1 MKKPKSSQANETASS
16 QVGDSA
22 VPTEK
27 PHTTSQNTA
36 EEQTNSSQTTSA
48 QSSKSKTTSKN
59 SAKNKDFYTLSNRC
73 ENHIDFD
80 PKAKDPSPEPHTK
93 QVVRTSTNNV
103 LSQQDAACASVTAQ
117 VAVSREC
124 SLVLSKSPL
133 SQALNRIYFPAD
145 VSGAR
150 HSANYYVYF
159 EPASANHNQ
168 RPRLQKSN
176 GRPEFNKLNDQLACV
191 KLPLN
196 EEKLKSL
203 SSATQSTPPSQPSS
217 SNSEHLSPLRALLI
231 SEEQLAKYHYDG
243 VIYILP
249 LDVIFAINQFHQ
261 IRSQLEVEF
270 KSRHKGEQVSLGTL
284 WNYFFDEYIVHAAGD
299 CARKT
304 KDKYS
309 SGNFASNDPQMVLG
323 LGSVLPR
330 APQSAEILDRRS
342 FDASASSFVSLLDNG
357 NALLTD
363 TKPVS
368 AISAAQRQELL
379 KLVEKDCLIPLPRG
393 NKEKIATRQM
403 AILVHGYH
411 SDDQWAEIY
420 LQTQFTSWLKA
431 HERDLD
437 NCRTFLS
444 VPKNPSEGKDTAES
458 LSADI
463 MDVVAQSCNAYIETD
478 LAKRQQL
485 LRSCLPSSIGIII
498 KLVELYG
505 SLSEMGA
512 LHDELTQASA
522 TAKEISK
529 AKSSPDPQL
538 SAELLSHLHQAHAE
552 AVTFLN
558 GTTEIGAW
566 IELAETHL
574 HLSDT
579 PADQELF
586 ALIQHSIT
594 LTQQLCSGTV
604 FKQASSSEGCYQ
616 QTVCVLELVSNL
628 VRSWSLVS
636 DTQMQAIVANQVQQA
651 LTTEAA
657 VLKTPF
663 YEPNWHPLKY
673 CSLAKLVF
681 KALGKCE
688 SLLRIESLTDK
699 LPCAKKIESL
709 LVTAMSKSK
718 TTGND
723 ALQQEFS
730 YLHDQVIALKASIE
744 QEQDT
749 AELELL
755 LLFRLQ
761 GLQQSFMWQMQ
772 SSELPCNAYANC
784 ASILYV
790 AQQIDTVLSLKP
802 SKARKISLATGSVS
816 LYEQVRRNVEQLRDA
831 SWPEADQK
839 QLSSLVKNLTDL
851 EKRAKK
857 IAAAAKATPEPQ
869 VTSEHTVV
877 SESQATSMSQD
888 NLEQQSDAE
897 PHSALESP
905 ASSEEVAASAIQAP
919 DSAVSV
925 ETAVSTENAQEQSA
939 AEPLA
944 ASESPASSEAVA
956 VPAIQASES
965 AISVETA
972 VSTENAQE
980 QSASEAS
987 AAQEPTAK
995 NKKPQALNEPN
1006 FSSLIK
1012 KLGQQL
1018 ESLRVCDWA
1027 SHPLAYINH
1036 QLLVLQQVVH
1046 EIESQ
1051 DPSQWQYFVLRLQ
1064 RSIGSISALARN
1076 LSACTDRSLALSQS
1090 MESVEQKLKAFQVE
1104 PNVQLLAQLSS
1115 ELRQAQSVAQEL
1127 MGALQPKFS
1136 LQPQTAWLRAL
1147 AIVQKHLTFLAA
1159 FPSSELPQSL
1169 LPDALAST
1177 QKLQV
1182 MAKVFCNEELE
1193 LKLANIGKH
1202 LQLVFAGEESVSELQ
1217 DYVLQVHS
1225 LAATLTSKQVKSQQ
1239 SAHTLAHQQYLHLYD
1254 AQRKAHE
1261 NYLASATSDK
1271 LVALCGSEWIAPHQ
1285 EMLDC
1290 MEQAKHL
1297 LLLSDQQG
1305 VYYKYHLS
1313 FVSKLYA
1320 KAHQLKIFWLPKYDL
1335 CDKDRS
1341 DAQQKVQTLQHKLA
1355 HQQLSQENR
1364 ATLQKDL
1371 DKAQTELNTANTKC
1385 NLMQPYKDQA
1395 TTIEESAYDCF
1406 KQLYSALVNRKVL
1419 VIKTLGSGQ
1428 GTELTDILA
1437 YNCAYLTAGEC
1448 QRRLALSQDRAIAEL
1463 KGLIGEQS
1471 KARGNQRSAFIK
1483 ARDGIQQY
1491 AHWVVEAAWQKS
1503 EIAKLRRKQLQ
1514 AEGKQAQ
1521 VPDLEHDTDLKQFL
1535 DQKKKQIHADT
1546 KEQEEKIARALK
1558 DCACRKPKIKPYRTD
1573 KLLKCSFFAEYSYPR
1588 NFRVFTGHDN
1598 KAGTHA
1604 VIDPDQPATP
1614 SSATKH
1620 LCELIACAF
1629 GSDGLLHPVHIPIES
1644 NIKGSTK
1651 LWRELKDRDGK
1662 LDIKHIALVYKT
1674 VRTNKHR
1681 MIKRLVVVSCM
1692 AGLPPI
1698 VSSQLKQ
1705 AFAEHKIDMDSAE
1718 QMAQWRQRRVGIDI
1732 GTQTISVSGQ
1742 DGQKHYVYYW
1752 DLWLFDGGAVLQKK
1766 WERLKNKHKDAQDK
1780 YSQHMRELNPQ
1791 MYDANGK
1798 RLSKAVLKTLRGTCK
1813 GVRDK
1818 KGFRL
1823 LNEVRK
1829 WARKLAI
1836 FRKEIHMK
1844 IACRIAAL
1852 GGTVVVEKMSFSG
1865 LAKRGERKNSDPNSQ
1880 ALTTPKAEAAQDE
1893 TEALQTQNQTQGG
1906 TEEQSAANS
1915 STVGKVSDA
1924 TESVSGQGSLPANT
1938 PQAELKPSSS
1948 IAAETPQQGSQQDL
1962 TDQSK
1967 QDQAQTKQPEAKTF
1981 SRAGKSIQNAAP
1993 AAFLG
1998 MLAWILKKLGGQL
2011 IKAPTQVIAA
2021 TQRNPLLPS
2030 SDPRAFTKL
2039 PGGLSQRFKPVIVP
2053 VMKGDEVVR
2062 EDVLELQ
2069 RDFIAAFTLQH
2080 LTYNPELETKQK
2092 GKEKPIFN
2100 DVDVEACRRDFPA
2113 FLKAYE
2119 AAMRH
2124 LLVKGLCSENVKRN
2138 LQPNELKLKTKD

>member
-1 MKKPKSSQANETASS
+1 M
-16 QVGDSA
+16 
-22 VPTEK
+22 
-27 PHTTSQNTA
+27 
-36 EEQTNSSQTTSA
+36 
-48 QSSKSKTTSKN
+48 
-59 SAKNKDFYTLSNRC
+59 
-73 ENHIDFD
+73 
-80 PKAKDPSPEPHTK
+80 
-93 QVVRTSTNNV
+93 
-103 LSQQDAACASVTAQ
+103 
-117 VAVSREC
+117 
-124 SLVLSKSPL
+124 
-133 SQALNRIYFPAD
+133 
-145 VSGAR
+145 
-150 HSANYYVYF
+150 
-159 EPASANHNQ
+159 
-168 RPRLQKSN
+168 
-176 GRPEFNKLNDQLACV
+176 
-191 KLPLN
+191 
-196 EEKLKSL
+196 
-203 SSATQSTPPSQPSS
+203 
-217 SNSEHLSPLRALLI
+217 
-231 SEEQLAKYHYDG
+231 
-243 VIYILP
+243 
-249 LDVIFAINQFHQ
+249 
-261 IRSQLEVEF
+261 
-270 KSRHKGEQVSLGTL
+270 
-284 WNYFFDEYIVHAAGD
+284 
-299 CARKT
+299 
-304 KDKYS
+304 
-309 SGNFASNDPQMVLG
+309 
-323 LGSVLPR
+323 
-330 APQSAEILDRRS
+330 
-342 FDASASSFVSLLDNG
+342 
-357 NALLTD
+357 
-363 TKPVS
+363 
-368 AISAAQRQELL
+368 
-379 KLVEKDCLIPLPRG
+379 
-393 NKEKIATRQM
+393 
-403 AILVHGYH
+403 
-411 SDDQWAEIY
+411 
-420 LQTQFTSWLKA
+420 
-431 HERDLD
+431 
-437 NCRTFLS
+437 
-444 VPKNPSEGKDTAES
+444 
-458 LSADI
+458 
-463 MDVVAQSCNAYIETD
+463 
-478 LAKRQQL
+478 
-485 LRSCLPSSIGIII
+485 
-498 KLVELYG
+498 
-505 SLSEMGA
+505 
-512 LHDELTQASA
+512 
-522 TAKEISK
+522 
-529 AKSSPDPQL
+529 
-538 SAELLSHLHQAHAE
+538 
-552 AVTFLN
+552 
-558 GTTEIGAW
+558 
-566 IELAETHL
+566 
-574 HLSDT
+574 
-579 PADQELF
+579 
-586 ALIQHSIT
+586 
-594 LTQQLCSGTV
+594 
-604 FKQASSSEGCYQ
+604 
-616 QTVCVLELVSNL
+616 
-628 VRSWSLVS
+628 
-636 DTQMQAIVANQVQQA
+636 
-651 LTTEAA
+651 
-657 VLKTPF
+657 
-663 YEPNWHPLKY
+663 
-673 CSLAKLVF
+673 
-681 KALGKCE
+681 
-688 SLLRIESLTDK
+688 
-699 LPCAKKIESL
+699 
-709 LVTAMSKSK
+709 
-718 TTGND
+718 
-723 ALQQEFS
+723 
-730 YLHDQVIALKASIE
+730 
-744 QEQDT
+744 
-749 AELELL
+749 
-755 LLFRLQ
+755 
-761 GLQQSFMWQMQ
+761 
-772 SSELPCNAYANC
+772 
-784 ASILYV
+784 
-790 AQQIDTVLSLKP
+790 
-802 SKARKISLATGSVS
+802 
-816 LYEQVRRNVEQLRDA
+816 
-831 SWPEADQK
+831 
-839 QLSSLVKNLTDL
+839 
-851 EKRAKK
+851 
-857 IAAAAKATPEPQ
+857 
-869 VTSEHTVV
+869 
-877 SESQATSMSQD
+877 
-888 NLEQQSDAE
+888 
-897 PHSALESP
+897 
-905 ASSEEVAASAIQAP
+905 
-919 DSAVSV
+919 
-925 ETAVSTENAQEQSA
+925 
-939 AEPLA
+939 
-944 ASESPASSEAVA
+944 
-956 VPAIQASES
+956 
-965 AISVETA
+965 ETA

-1090 MESVEQKLKAFQVE
+1090 MESVEQKLKAFQAE

-1419 VIKTLGSGQ
+1419 VIKTLGSDQ

-1463 KGLIGEQS
+1463 TGLIGEQS

-1521 VPDLEHDTDLKQFL
+1521 VPDLDHDTDLKRSL
-1535 DQKKKQIHADT
+1535 DQKKDQIHADT

-1662 LDIKHIALVYKT
+1662 LDIKHIALVYQT

-1692 AGLPPI
+1692 AGLAPS

-1718 QMAQWRQRRVGIDI
+1718 QMAQWRQSRVGIDI

-1752 DLWLFDGGAVLQKK
+1752 DLWLFDGGAILQKK
-1766 WERLKNKHKDAQDK
+1766 WERLKNKHKVAQKK
-1780 YSQHMRELNPQ
+1780 YSDHMQKINPQ

-2021 TQRNPLLPS
+2021 TKRNPLLPS

>member
-1 MKKPKSSQANETASS
+1 
-16 QVGDSA
+16 
-22 VPTEK
+22 
-27 PHTTSQNTA
+27 
-36 EEQTNSSQTTSA
+36 
-48 QSSKSKTTSKN
+48 
-59 SAKNKDFYTLSNRC
+59 
-73 ENHIDFD
+73 
-80 PKAKDPSPEPHTK
+80 
-93 QVVRTSTNNV
+93 
-103 LSQQDAACASVTAQ
+103 
-117 VAVSREC
+117 
-124 SLVLSKSPL
+124 
-133 SQALNRIYFPAD
+133 
-145 VSGAR
+145 
-150 HSANYYVYF
+150 
-159 EPASANHNQ
+159 
-168 RPRLQKSN
+168 
-176 GRPEFNKLNDQLACV
+176 
-191 KLPLN
+191 
-196 EEKLKSL
+196 
-203 SSATQSTPPSQPSS
+203 
-217 SNSEHLSPLRALLI
+217 
-231 SEEQLAKYHYDG
+231 
-243 VIYILP
+243 
-249 LDVIFAINQFHQ
+249 
-261 IRSQLEVEF
+261 
-270 KSRHKGEQVSLGTL
+270 
-284 WNYFFDEYIVHAAGD
+284 
-299 CARKT
+299 
-304 KDKYS
+304 
-309 SGNFASNDPQMVLG
+309 
-323 LGSVLPR
+323 
-330 APQSAEILDRRS
+330 
-342 FDASASSFVSLLDNG
+342 
-357 NALLTD
+357 
-363 TKPVS
+363 
-368 AISAAQRQELL
+368 
-379 KLVEKDCLIPLPRG
+379 
-393 NKEKIATRQM
+393 
-403 AILVHGYH
+403 
-411 SDDQWAEIY
+411 
-420 LQTQFTSWLKA
+420 
-431 HERDLD
+431 
-437 NCRTFLS
+437 
-444 VPKNPSEGKDTAES
+444 
-458 LSADI
+458 
-463 MDVVAQSCNAYIETD
+463 
-478 LAKRQQL
+478 
-485 LRSCLPSSIGIII
+485 
-498 KLVELYG
+498 
-505 SLSEMGA
+505 
-512 LHDELTQASA
+512 
-522 TAKEISK
+522 
-529 AKSSPDPQL
+529 
-538 SAELLSHLHQAHAE
+538 
-552 AVTFLN
+552 
-558 GTTEIGAW
+558 
-566 IELAETHL
+566 
-574 HLSDT
+574 
-579 PADQELF
+579 
-586 ALIQHSIT
+586 
-594 LTQQLCSGTV
+594 
-604 FKQASSSEGCYQ
+604 
-616 QTVCVLELVSNL
+616 
-628 VRSWSLVS
+628 
-636 DTQMQAIVANQVQQA
+636 
-651 LTTEAA
+651 
-657 VLKTPF
+657 
-663 YEPNWHPLKY
+663 
-673 CSLAKLVF
+673 
-681 KALGKCE
+681 
-688 SLLRIESLTDK
+688 
-699 LPCAKKIESL
+699 
-709 LVTAMSKSK
+709 
-718 TTGND
+718 
-723 ALQQEFS
+723 
-730 YLHDQVIALKASIE
+730 
-744 QEQDT
+744 
-749 AELELL
+749 
-755 LLFRLQ
+755 
-761 GLQQSFMWQMQ
+761 
-772 SSELPCNAYANC
+772 
-784 ASILYV
+784 
-790 AQQIDTVLSLKP
+790 
-802 SKARKISLATGSVS
+802 
-816 LYEQVRRNVEQLRDA
+816 
-831 SWPEADQK
+831 
-839 QLSSLVKNLTDL
+839 
-851 EKRAKK
+851 
-857 IAAAAKATPEPQ
+857 
-869 VTSEHTVV
+869 
-877 SESQATSMSQD
+877 MSQD

-1090 MESVEQKLKAFQVE
+1090 MESVEQKLKAFQAE

-1521 VPDLEHDTDLKQFL
+1521 VPDLDHDTDLKQSL
-1535 DQKKKQIHADT
+1535 DQKKDQIHADT

-1662 LDIKHIALVYKT
+1662 LDIKHIALVYQT

-1718 QMAQWRQRRVGIDI
+1718 QMAQWRQSRVGIDI

-1742 DGQKHYVYYW
+1742 DGQKYYVYYW

-2021 TQRNPLLPS
+2021 TKRNPLLPAK
-2030 SDPRAFTKL
+2030 DPRAFTKL

>member
-27 PHTTSQNTA
+27 PQTTSQNTA

-48 QSSKSKTTSKN
+48 PSSKSKTTSKN

-103 LSQQDAACASVTAQ
+103 LSQQDAACASVTSQ

-203 SSATQSTPPSQPSS
+203 SSATQSTPPNQPSS

-420 LQTQFTSWLKA
+420 LQTQFTSGLKA

-485 LRSCLPSSIGIII
+485 LRSCLPSVISSTI

-538 SAELLSHLHQAHAE
+538 SAELLSHLHQAQAE

-586 ALIQHSIT
+586 ALIQRSID

-604 FKQASSSEGCYQ
+604 FKQASSSDGCYQ

-663 YEPNWHPLKY
+663 YEPNWHPLKDY
-673 CSLAKLVF
+673 SLAKLVF

-723 ALQQEFS
+723 ALLQEFS
-730 YLHDQVIALKASIE
+730 YLHDQVIAIKASIE

-755 LLFRLQ
+755 LLFRLHD
-761 GLQQSFMWQMQ
+761 LQQSFMWQMQ
-772 SSELPCNAYANC
+772 SSELPCNAYADC

-839 QLSSLVKNLTDL
+839 QLSSLVKTLTDL

-857 IAAAAKATPEPQ
+857 IAAAAQATPEPQ
-869 VTSEHTVV
+869 VNSEHHVI
-877 SESQATSMSQD
+877 SESQAISMSQD

-1090 MESVEQKLKAFQVE
+1090 MESVEQKLKAFQAE

-1313 FVSKLYA
+1313 FASKLYA

-1437 YNCAYLTAGEC
+1437 YNCAYLIAGEC
-1448 QRRLALSQDRAIAEL
+1448 QRRLTLSQDRAIAEL

-1521 VPDLEHDTDLKQFL
+1521 VPDLDHDTDLKRSL
-1535 DQKKKQIHADT
+1535 DQKKDQIHADT

-1662 LDIKHIALVYKT
+1662 LDIKHIALVYQT

-2021 TQRNPLLPS
+2021 TKRNPLLPAK
-2030 SDPRAFTKL
+2030 DPRAFTKL

-2062 EDVLELQ
+2062 EYVLELQ